1 MEFLNET
8 FLTIFKHCE
17 QSSNNTEHKKRDPH
31 YVNTFVYIFQVLQP
45 SSSDIAALRPKI
57 GIELDSGLRFP
68 DWQYNYRNS
77 SQKKEENSQCQ
88 WQCVCYYTKIS
99 LFQRCKTTV
108 VLFILIINYTH
119 PIIILIFL
127 SINCCYYIREPH
139 IVSIYN

>member
-1 MEFLNET
+1 MRFWKCEFLEICDFEHVNFWIKSGFLPLCEMPFLNESWNET

-77 SQKKEENSQCQ
+77 SQKKERNSQCQ
-88 WQCVCYYTKIS
+88 WQVCVLLYQNLS
-99 LFQRCKTTV
+99 LPTM
-108 VLFILIINYTH
+108 
-119 PIIILIFL
+119 
-127 SINCCYYIREPH
+127 
-139 IVSIYN
+139 